1 MTFGFGLGLIKGG
14 GAGGL
19 PAFAANFIG
28 GSLPTGSTFSRG
40 TIGTLYNSSGL
51 LQMAPSNL
59 LGYSQ
64 NLANGWTTLNCTLSA
79 STVYGPD
86 GTTLLSLIT
95 STSAGGDRIQQTTT
109 ITAGITYTLS
119 AYLAVGSSIYGGLV
133 AAGATSAGATYNL
146 TGAGA
151 VVSTA
156 GVNAVS
162 ATIQSVGNGLYRCSL
177 TYTAASTGS
186 AICGFGASDGSTY
199 AFSIYPSSASGSIS
213 GGFVQLEQSPTATTY
228 TPTTSAAVYGP
239 RFDFDPNNVL
249 QQNLLT
255 YSEQLTNVA
264 YSTTS
269 ATTVANS
276 FISPTGTLTATSLIE
291 AATAS
296 ISPRL
301 NPTAQTFIAGQKF
314 NISVYARSITSGRYL
329 AFAGLGIAAAGEVPV
344 FNLDAGTVSTAGTSV
359 VCKSATIIAVGNGW
373 YRCSMSIV
381 PANTSTFVVQL
392 TNSPTGGAGA
402 APSYNGDG
410 VSGLYLWGLQNSD
423 SSAILP
429 YTATTTAA
437 ITQCAPKGLLI
448 EETRTNSLLQSED
461 FNTTWTTASSTVATN
476 STTAPDGNTT
486 ADKVT
491 SLAATALTG
500 VQGALTGT
508 AVAWTASV
516 YAKANGAQYLQL
528 VWQTPINTTD
538 YANFDLLG
546 GTVTAGTNTSSSI
559 QYVGN
564 GWYRCTITSTLIAA
578 NGAVYIDMVDT
589 SAATRGAAFTGDGTK
604 GIYLWG
610 AQAEIGAFATSYI
623 PTTSATV
630 TRNFDSLRITSIP
643 WFNASAGTFVAQAD
657 NLSIAGTQQA
667 ICAFSAGAVYS
678 TGNGFLLRSKTTGIV
693 DTGGNTSS
701 VAATGTIT
709 ANVPYKAASTYQG
722 VNMAVTLNG
731 VTPTTATT
739 NDFTGSGTTTLILG
753 ALTTAFVQGMSGHI
767 QSFSY
772 FNYALTNTQLQ
783 QITT

>member
-1 MTFGFGLGLIKGG
+1 
-14 GAGGL
+14 
-19 PAFAANFIG
+19 
-28 GSLPTGSTFSRG
+28 
-40 TIGTLYNSSGL
+40 
-51 LQMAPSNL
+51 MAPSNL

-162 ATIQSVGNGLYRCSL
+162 AAIQSVGNGLYRCSL

-186 AICGFGASDGSTY
+186 AIGGFGASDGSTY

-213 GGFVQLEQSPTATTY
+213 GSFVQLEQSPTATTY
-228 TPTTSAAVYGP
+228 TPTTSAVVYAP
-239 RFDFDPNNVL
+239 RFDYDPNPANYT

-255 YSEQLTNVA
+255 YSNDFSNAAWLKTTLTPTANATLSPDGAVNGWLLTNTFVGGRVTQNATAVA
-264 YSTTS
+264 TTHTYSAYAKTASSSTATYLIYNQTTS
-269 ATTVANS
+269 SVIASGDVNLATGVAS
-276 FISPTGTLTATSLIE
+276 SGSSGIMS
-291 AATAS
+291 
-296 ISPRL
+296 
-301 NPTAQTFIAGQKF
+301 
-314 NISVYARSITSGRYL
+314 SV
-329 AFAGLGIAAAGEVPV
+329 
-344 FNLDAGTVSTAGTSV
+344 
-359 VCKSATIIAVGNGW
+359 SAGNGW
-373 YRCSMSIV
+373 YLVTLTVSSGITIGNTITVYIYPGGSSGAAGSSIYFYGAQLNV
-381 PANTSTFVVQL
+381 GSTALPYLATTSTAQTV
-392 TNSPTGGAGA
+392 
-402 APSYNGDG
+402 
-410 VSGLYLWGLQNSD
+410 
-423 SSAILP
+423 
-429 YTATTTAA
+429 
-437 ITQCAPKGLLI
+437 CAPKGLLI

-461 FNTTWTTASSTVATN
+461 FNTTWTTANSTVATN

-500 VQGALTGT
+500 VQQGLTGT

-528 VWQTPINTTD
+528 LWQTPINATD

-578 NGAVYIDMVDT
+578 GGAVLIDMVNT
-589 SAATRGAAFTGDGTK
+589 SAATRGATFTGDGTK

-630 TRNFDSLRITSIP
+630 TRNFDSLSITSIP

-657 NLSIAGTQQA
+657 NLSMALINQA
-667 ICAFSAGAVYS
+667 ICAFCAGATYGVGNFFWLRKS
-678 TGNGFLLRSKTTGIV
+678 TTTV
-693 DTGGNTSS
+693 ETGPFSTSIS
-701 VAATGTIT
+701 ATGTIT

-731 VTPTTATT
+731 ATPTTATT
-739 NDFTGSGTTTLILG
+739 NDFTGSGTTTLVLG
-753 ALTTAFVQGMSGHI
+753 ALTTAFMQGMSGHI

-783 QITT
+783 AITT